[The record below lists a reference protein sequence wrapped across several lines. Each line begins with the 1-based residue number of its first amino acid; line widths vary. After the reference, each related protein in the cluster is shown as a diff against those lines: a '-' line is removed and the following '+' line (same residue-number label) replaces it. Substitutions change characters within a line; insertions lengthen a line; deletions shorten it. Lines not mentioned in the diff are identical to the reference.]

1 MRTVRL
7 LVLTVAI
14 ATGMSQTANASLTLS
29 GDSAHDVVAGS
40 GLTRTQPGSGGEVT
54 VGAQS
59 GPNGENPVGTI
70 TVEDPFPKPPEQ
82 DTYRVVCVSV
92 AGNLA
97 EVVGIS
103 NDRATPTKGII
114 VNITDQG
121 TPSLVPDELSVL
133 VLPQLP
139 STSCAAAPGAEPLT
153 HGNFVVEDR

>member
-7 LVLTVAI
+7 VVATLAI
-14 ATGMSQTANASLTLS
+14 ATAISQTASAAVLS
-29 GDSAHDVVAGS
+29 SSAHDVVAGS

-59 GPNGENPVGTI
+59 GPSGENPVGTI
-70 TVEDPFPKPPEQ
+70 TLEDPFPKPPEQ

-97 EVVGIS
+97 EVIGIS

-114 VNITDQG
+114 VNITDHG

-133 VLPQLP
+133 VLPELS
-139 STSCAAAPGAEPLT
+139 STNCVAAPGAEPLT

>member
-7 LVLTVAI
+7 LVLMLTIAAA
-14 ATGMSQTANASLTLS
+14 ATGAVSV
-29 GDSAHDVVAGS
+29 SAAFAADHDIVAGS

-59 GPNGENPVGTI
+59 GPNGESPEGTI
-70 TVEDPFPKPPEQ
+70 TVEDPFPMPPEQ

-103 NDRATPTKGII
+103 NDSATPTKGII

-121 TPSLVPDELSVL
+121 LSPLPDELSVL

-139 STSCAAAPGAEPLT
+139 STNCTAAPGAEPLT
-153 HGNFVVEDR
+153 HGDFVVEDR

>member
-1 MRTVRL
+1 MRTVQL
-7 LVLTVAI
+7 LVLTLTIAAA
-14 ATGMSQTANASLTLS
+14 ATGTASASVVPTA
-29 GDSAHDVVAGS
+29 AHDVVAGS

-59 GPNGENPVGTI
+59 GPNGENPTGTI

-121 TPSLVPDELSVL
+121 PPSLVPDELSIL
-133 VLPQLP
+133 VLPNLP
-139 STSCAAAPGAEPLT
+139 STSCVAAPGAEPLT

>member
-7 LVLTVAI
+7 LALTLTIA
-14 ATGMSQTANASLTLS
+14 ATGAASAPAAFAA
-29 GDSAHDVVAGS
+29 AHDVVAGS

-59 GPNGENPVGTI
+59 GPNGENPTGTI

-121 TPSLVPDELSVL
+121 PPSLLPDELSIL
-133 VLPQLP
+133 VLPNLP
-139 STSCAAAPGAEPLT
+139 STSCVAAPGAEPLT
-153 HGNFVVEDR
+153 HGNFVVQDR